1 MLRPKN
7 SSTSETEAII
17 DALVHSVLSGFFL
30 ALSVIAVVI
39 AYISVSDKTSLV
51 LQIPLFILGVY
62 LYQTLKNFW
71 VVHRMMR
78 KG

>member
-1 MLRPKN
+1 MKKPKN
-7 SSTSETEAII
+7 INSSETEAIL
-17 DALVHSVLSGFFL
+17 DALVRSVLSGFFL
-30 ALSVIAVVI
+30 ALSVIAAVI

-51 LQIPLFILGVY
+51 LQIPLFILGFY

-71 VVHRMMR
+71 VVHRMMK

>member
-1 MLRPKN
+1 MLKPKN
-7 SSTSETEAII
+7 KNTSETEAII
-17 DALVHSVLSGFFL
+17 AALVRSVLSGFFL
-30 ALSVIAVVI
+30 ALSVISVAI
-39 AYISVSDKTSLV
+39 AYISVPDKTSLV

-71 VVHRMMR
+71 VVHHMMK